1 MTDKQVATRTQSAI
15 SVARQEA
22 SQPKRIEIQ

>member
-1 MTDKQVATRTQSAI
+1 VSASYRDGLLRI